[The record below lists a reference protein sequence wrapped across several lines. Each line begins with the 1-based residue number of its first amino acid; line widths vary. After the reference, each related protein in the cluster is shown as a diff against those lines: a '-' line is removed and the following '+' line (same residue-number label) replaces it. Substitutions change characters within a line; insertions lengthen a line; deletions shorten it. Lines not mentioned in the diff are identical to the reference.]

1 VGQTVSEEAED
12 SVLAPAMGS
21 QAERQRRVSEVS
33 DTVVEVKGEGGVVD
47 MTMPHPRLEPIVEE
61 AEDGVCCG

>member
-1 VGQTVSEEAED
+1 
-12 SVLAPAMGS
+12 MGS